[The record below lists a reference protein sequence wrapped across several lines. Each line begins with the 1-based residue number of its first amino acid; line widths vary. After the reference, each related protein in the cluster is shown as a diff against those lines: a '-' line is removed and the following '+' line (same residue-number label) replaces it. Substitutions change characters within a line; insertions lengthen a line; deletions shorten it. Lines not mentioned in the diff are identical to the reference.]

1 MPKEQAAKFRFAR
14 LFNLFVGKCAERIQ
28 KHSSGFFIGLGGF
41 GKCALK
47 PWVMS
52 ETGDPRHP
60 SSLETQKN
68 PVGNPP
74 TLPSPPFRE
83 FKSG

>member
-1 MPKEQAAKFRFAR
+1 MP
-14 LFNLFVGKCAERIQ
+14 
-28 KHSSGFFIGLGGF
+28 
-41 GKCALK
+41 
-47 PWVMS
+47 